1 MRRQLVCG
9 LFAVL
14 AGVAVSAAGV
24 TGVQASPGISRS
36 QGPAGA
42 GPVALSSPGPGSQL
56 WAARYGTTEY
66 ENTANAVKVS
76 PDGGTVFVTGVRG
89 APSSLSYATAAYDA
103 ATGAQLWLAT
113 YTDPGNLNDVAASL
127 AVSPS
132 GGTVYVTGK
141 SGGESGGVGSYDYA
155 TIAYDAATGA
165 QQWIARYNGPGNGDD
180 KASSVVVS
188 PDGGTVFVTGESA
201 QNASTFD
208 YATVAYDAATGA
220 QLWVARFNGP
230 GNSDATTSAAA
241 VSPDG
246 KTVFITGFAAR
257 ATSGD
262 DYATVAYDA
271 ATGAQR
277 WVKYY
282 NGPGNGDD
290 IPFALAVSPVKGAV
304 YVTGT
309 SASKGEGPGY
319 ATVAYD
325 AATGH
330 RLWVARYNGPAT
342 LTDFATSV
350 AVSPGGGRVFVTGG
364 SAGTTSNVDYATIAY
379 RATTGAQLWV
389 KRYNGPGNLDDRA
402 TSVVTSPGGGTVY
415 VTGESLGTSGYDYA
429 TIAYD
434 AATGAQLWLAR
445 YSGTA
450 TAAPRPITGAQA
462 AAVSPTTGTVFVTGD
477 SPGPGTMEIDYATV
491 AYHG

>member
-1 MRRQLVCG
+1 MRRRLMCG
-9 LFAVL
+9 LFVVL
-14 AGVAVSAAGV
+14 ASVAVSAAGV
-24 TGVQASPGISRS
+24 TGAAASPGISRS

-42 GPVALSSPGPGSQL
+42 PGPTAPASPGPGSQL

-66 ENTANAVKVS
+66 ENSANAVKVS

-155 TIAYDAATGA
+155 TIAYNATTGA
-165 QQWIARYNGPGNGDD
+165 QLWIARYNGPGNGDD

-208 YATVAYDAATGA
+208 YATVAYNAATGA
-220 QLWVARFNGP
+220 QLWVDRFNGP

-262 DYATVAYDA
+262 DYATVAYNA
-271 ATGAQR
+271 ATGAQL

-290 IPFALAVSPVKGAV
+290 LPFALAVSPVKGAV

-309 SASKGEGPGY
+309 SSSSGEGPGY

-325 AATGH
+325 AVTGH

-379 RATTGAQLWV
+379 RATTGAQLWL
-389 KRYNGPGNLDDRA
+389 KRYNGPGNSDDRA

-415 VTGESLGTSGYDYA
+415 VTGRSQGTSSGYDYA
-429 TIAYD
+429 TLAYD
-434 AATGAQLWLAR
+434 SATGARLWVAR
-445 YSGTA
+445 YNGTGNG
-450 TAAPRPITGAQA
+450 TDEAQA
-462 AAVSPTTGTVFVTGD
+462 AAVSPTTGTVFVTG
-477 SPGPGTMEIDYATV
+477 SSAGTGTMEIDWATV

>member
-89 APSSLSYATAAYDA
+89 APSSLSYATAAYNA

-155 TIAYDAATGA
+155 TIAYNAATGA
-165 QQWIARYNGPGNGDD
+165 QLWIARYNGPGNGDD

-208 YATVAYDAATGA
+208 YATVAYDATTGA
-220 QLWVARFNGP
+220 QEWVARYHGP
-230 GNSDATTSAAA
+230 VTHYSQESRYQGPAYNAARSVA
-241 VSPDG
+241 VSPSG
-246 KTVFITGFAAR
+246 RTVFVTGQDAGTTPAF
-257 ATSGD
+257 

-271 ATGAQR
+271 TTGAQE
-277 WVKYY
+277 WVARYSAS
-282 NGPGNGDD
+282 GGAE
-290 IPFALAVSPVKGAV
+290 ALAVSPDG
-304 YVTGT
+304 
-309 SASKGEGPGY
+309 
-319 ATVAYD
+319 
-325 AATGH
+325 
-330 RLWVARYNGPAT
+330 
-342 LTDFATSV
+342 
-350 AVSPGGGRVFVTGG
+350 
-364 SAGTTSNVDYATIAY
+364 
-379 RATTGAQLWV
+379 
-389 KRYNGPGNLDDRA
+389 
-402 TSVVTSPGGGTVY
+402 
-415 VTGESLGTSGYDYA
+415 
-429 TIAYD
+429 
-434 AATGAQLWLAR
+434 
-445 YSGTA
+445 
-450 TAAPRPITGAQA
+450 
-462 AAVSPTTGTVFVTGD
+462 GTVFVFGG
-477 SPGPGTMEIDYATV
+477 SYVTV

>member
-1 MRRQLVCG
+1 MRKQLMCG

-14 AGVAVSAAGV
+14 VGVAISAAGIS
-24 TGVQASPGISRS
+24 GAQASPGNSRS
-36 QGPAGA
+36 QGTAGA
-42 GPVALSSPGPGSQL
+42 ARPVAAASPGPGSQL
-56 WAARYGTTEY
+56 WAERYGTTEF
-66 ENTANAVKVS
+66 ENTANAVQVS
-76 PDGGTVFVTGVRG
+76 PDGGTVYVTGVRG

-103 ATGAQLWLAT
+103 ATGAQLWIAT

-155 TIAYDAATGA
+155 TIAYNATTGA
-165 QQWIARYNGPGNGDD
+165 QLWIARYNGPGNGDD

-201 QNASTFD
+201 QTTSAYD
-208 YATVAYDAATGA
+208 YATIAYDAATGA

-230 GNSDATTSAAA
+230 SNRDDTATSAAA

-246 KTVFITGFAAR
+246 KTVFMTGYAAR

-271 ATGAQR
+271 ATGAQL

-290 IPFALAVSPVKGAV
+290 LPFALAVNPAGGAV

-309 SASKGEGPGY
+309 SASSGEGPGY

-330 RLWVARYNGPAT
+330 RLWHVRYNGPAT
-342 LTDFATSV
+342 ANDFATSV

-364 SAGTTSNVDYATIAY
+364 SVGTTSNVDYATIAY
-379 RATTGAQLWV
+379 RASTGAELWV
-389 KRYNGPGNLDDRA
+389 KRYNGPGNSDDRA
-402 TSVVTSPGGGTVY
+402 RSVVTSPGGGTVY
-415 VTGESLGTSGYDYA
+415 VTGESTGTGSGYDYA
-429 TIAYD
+429 TVAYK
-434 AATGAQLWLAR
+434 ARTGASLWLAR
-445 YSGTA
+445 YNGTGNGTDA
-450 TAAPRPITGAQA
+450 AQA
-462 AAVSPTTGTVFVTGD
+462 AAVSPTTGTVFVTG
-477 SPGPGTMEIDYATV
+477 SSAGTGTMEIDYATV